1 MFKKINGQR
10 DHSTCKK
17 IKSMKKE
24 HIQIKE
30 LKNTVAEIK
39 NTINCSRVEKISQ
52 KKNSEMK
59 GRSADT
65 I

>member
-39 NTINCSRVEKISQ
+39 NTIDLFKSREDITKEK
-52 KKNSEMK
+52 
-59 GRSADT
+59 
-65 I
+65 